1 MPRESDGSLQPS
13 LRGVSRGVQLNI
25 RCCRGSGD
33 GVAGGGYLAEFGAV
47 VARID
52 AWLFG
57 VYPLKSGGLEAS
69 PSATI

>member
-1 MPRESDGSLQPS
+1 MPRESDGSLQPL

-25 RCCRGSGD
+25 RCCRVGGD

-57 VYPLKSGGLEAS
+57 VYPLKS
-69 PSATI
+69 